1 MVTFGGV
8 MRTSKDKSNCVGK
21 RRYLTFILA
30 NKVCKKMNHKHERSV
45 EVYRCL
51 VCGGYH
57 IGGL

>member
-1 MVTFGGV
+1 
-8 MRTSKDKSNCVGK
+8 MRTSKDKSNCIGK